1 MDSSKLW
8 RQYNTFRLRKA
19 KQHEPSVYKALQAQ
33 LRFFAETRNVDA
45 IPMQPVADMVRKIYL
60 DAGRLWAHQS
70 YLNVLKEAKL
80 KKPLPAQKKM
90 PIGFNEEFI
99 NSILSYFRTQ
109 LLSEAVIPITE
120 TTKDWIRKQ
129 LTIGIEQGLGID
141 AIVAEM
147 LHAPITR
154 VRAEL
159 ISRTEVM
166 KAANLGEQI
175 GVEKTGLQTQKEW
188 IAIRDDRT
196 RHDHNMV
203 DGNVV
208 DDGEA
213 FTVGIYKMQRPGSD
227 VLTKAGDKVTGSAAA
242 AEVCNCRCCI
252 GRKVLRGK
260 NGLPLRREPAL
271 SILR

>member
-1 MDSSKLW
+1 MNANDLW
-8 RQYNTFRLRKA
+8 KSYNRFRLRKA

-33 LRFFAETRNVDA
+33 LKFFADNRNVDA
-45 IPMQPVADMVRKIYL
+45 IPMQPIADVVRKIYL

-70 YLNVLKEAKL
+70 YLNVLRDAGL
-80 KKPLPAQKKM
+80 KKPPEQKKM

-99 NSILSYFRTQ
+99 NAILSYFRTQ

-129 LTIGIEQGLGID
+129 LTLGIEQGLGID

-147 LHAPITR
+147 LQAPITR

-166 KAANLGEQI
+166 KAANIGEQL

-196 RHDHNMV
+196 RHDHNLV

-213 FTVGIYKMQRPGSD
+213 FSVGIYKMQRPGSD

-260 NGLPLRREPAL
+260 NGLPLRRETAL